1 MRDSSGIYTV
11 LLAALLLASCTSPAC
26 ARGRSLFQ
34 MHDVHEAEMF
44 PLFGNA
50 RLTAEQVRGMAWHG
64 MSTGALGFAPPQP
77 FNMHTCGASDAE
89 LSVSAG
95 ICLVA

>member
-50 RLTAEQVRGMAWHG
+50 RLTAEQVRGMAWHVHWR
-64 MSTGALGFAPPQP
+64 SRFRAPAAFQ
-77 FNMHTCGASDAE
+77 HAHLRGK
-89 LSVSAG
+89 
-95 ICLVA
+95 